1 MQSDWPHHPKAE
13 TKADPND
20 APSNGGTE
28 ISLDHKICWSKNEN
42 NLAYTKAS
50 KNTKVAATNGWSGTC
65 YTKQRCSKQLQRTN
79 NTRNKE
85 QLTSRNHNYKQMGF
99 IEIHN
104 QKCSRIS
111 SWLQEERKLQIIK
124 WSRNKKN
131 VKRTKKPETTDR
143 EMSEPWADQTT

>member
-1 MQSDWPHHPKAE
+1 MVPEKNQFSYKNSHQNMHSDWPHHRKAE

-50 KNTKVAATNGWSGTC
+50 KNTKIAATNGWSRTC
-65 YTKQRCSKQLQRTN
+65 YTKLRCSKQLQRTN

-85 QLTSRNHNYKQMGF
+85 TTITNKWDLLKF
-99 IEIHN
+99 
-104 QKCSRIS
+104 
-111 SWLQEERKLQIIK
+111 IIK
-124 WSRNKKN
+124 NAAESQVGYKKKEN
-131 VKRTKKPETTDR
+131 SK
-143 EMSEPWADQTT
+143 